1 MRRKFLGMLL
11 AALFAALVV
20 GCGGTPDNG
29 DNNGTVDQNAPAKKL
44 DPTILH
50 PEFD

>member
-1 MRRKFLGMLL
+1 MLL
-11 AALFAALVV
+11 AAFFAALVV
-20 GCGGTPDNG
+20 GCGGTP
-29 DNNGTVDQNAPAKKL
+29 VDQNAPAKKL